1 MGYLLYAAGIVQV
14 SSGSTGAVSASGEAD
29 LGPAGST
36 HEHAQF
42 AVTVNGKQI
51 DFSQSQYQ
59 LQSNYVHFEAGKG
72 QRIHKH
78 ATGATIGYALDTLG
92 MGINETCIQTRSD
105 TYCESDGGELSVT
118 VNGEEIGKPGSHVIQ
133 DGEVIRIDYT

>member
-1 MGYLLYAAGIVQV
+1 
-14 SSGSTGAVSASGEAD
+14 
-29 LGPAGST
+29 
-36 HEHAQF
+36 
-42 AVTVNGKQI
+42 
-51 DFSQSQYQ
+51 
-59 LQSNYVHFEAGKG
+59 
-72 QRIHKH
+72 
-78 ATGATIGYALDTLG
+78 